1 MKESLEGF
9 LEWSAK
15 NYRLPQFIADA
26 YTQYQTHAAT
36 EASIERGN
44 ELQTALNP
52 NELLSNLGPSRP
64 KGVLTV
70 NRLVAFWREEFLRHI
85 KSPPRKLYTHERKLL
100 EKLIVCYHGSESIL
114 LMITTFME
122 NYRTIPGFDGH
133 PNVGAMWGWKDTLMK
148 LALEGPKRKQGQ
160 STVVDKAG
168 TDEFG

>member
-26 YTQYQTHAAT
+26 YTQYQTYMAT
-36 EASIERGN
+36 EESITRGN
-44 ELQTALNP
+44 ELQTALDP
-52 NELLSNLGPSRP
+52 NELLSNLGPQRP
-64 KGVLTV
+64 KGTITV
-70 NRLVAFWREEFLRHI
+70 HRLVAFWREEFLRHI
-85 KSPPRKLYTHERKLL
+85 KLPPRKLYTHERKLL
-100 EKLIVCYHGSESIL
+100 EKLITCYHGSESIL
-114 LMITTFME
+114 LMITAFME

-133 PNVGAMWGWKDTLMK
+133 PSIGALWGWKDTLMK
-148 LALEGPKRKQGQ
+148 IALEGPKRKQGQ